1 MAPAPRPAAAAGIV
15 VVAWAVI
22 LGVVVGVGWLLT
34 HQLRSSV
41 EPWDDHV
48 SRWFAD
54 QRTSSLTSVS
64 DVGAFLGETRVGW
77 AAAVVGGIAF
87 SLWRRTWLPA
97 VFVALAAAGSGGFYF
112 IATHVAPRQ
121 RPPVKILD
129 PGLVPDHSFPSG
141 HVATAVGAYGGLLV
155 LAWVFA
161 RASRPWV
168 WLLVLLP
175 LLVVLTRL
183 YQGAHHLTDVATSVV
198 YASAW
203 LAVLA
208 RAVLSHVSPGR
219 AEGPVSS
226 GP

>member
-15 VVAWAVI
+15 VVTWAVI

-41 EPWDDHV
+41 EPWDDDV

-64 DVGAFLGETRVGW
+64 DVGTFLGETRVGW
-77 AAAVVGGIAF
+77 AVAVVAGIAF

-112 IATHVAPRQ
+112 IATHVDPRQ

-175 LLVVLTRL
+175 VLVVLARL

-208 RAVLSHVSPGR
+208 RAVLSHASPGR
-219 AEGPVSS
+219 TEGPVSS